1 MKTIRLTE
9 HWAERDSGQGSV
21 SNPSHQSNN
30 NSTSNLHAQQLSNMM
45 PASTS
50 VSNSNLDRTA
60 ASAATAAI
68 VLAGGC
74 ASVNNVTVNQVA
86 IHQQQT
92 PQIAQHHESGHDQ
105 FCNRKLPPES
115 IRALLPFFIYVP
127 ISRPQICLRS
137 LCQLHGSLGLFTKF
151 SMPPSREHRLG
162 NVGIETANREKENSH
177 WQVQAAW
184 VP

>member
-115 IRALLPFFIYVP
+115 IRALLPFFY
-127 ISRPQICLRS
+127 LRS
-137 LCQLHGSLGLFTKF
+137 HFTSPNLPSITLPVARFAWFIHQIFYASL
-151 SMPPSREHRLG
+151 
-162 NVGIETANREKENSH
+162 
-177 WQVQAAW
+177 
-184 VP
+184 